1 VKNLCNGG
9 CPKDRF
15 AVSSDGDQGQNYL
28 CQGLELFFKHTRPAM
43 VAMAQLLQQR
53 RPPSDIVA
61 MTKASDTKRGPNA
74 HCPCGSG
81 LKFPLCH
88 GDEAPRSPFSALHV
102 PVNAPQEEAVSISE
116 QSL

>member
-1 VKNLCNGG
+1 MI
-9 CPKDRF
+9 
-15 AVSSDGDQGQNYL
+15 
-28 CQGLELFFKHTRPAM
+28 T
-43 VAMAQLLQQR
+43 MAQLLQQR

-88 GDEAPRSPFSALHV
+88 GDESPRSPFTALDV
-102 PVNAPQEEAVSISE
+102 PANVSHEEAVSISD
-116 QSL
+116 